1 MEWLNA
7 MSLGRQHRMQ
17 DDALARQNRL
27 GQLAGQ
33 ALSAPLAERGQFA
46 SRIAEVDPDAGL
58 SFDQGIR
65 QQQAADEESRNAKLV
80 NMAKLLSV
88 APEQARGGLYARMAP
103 GLREMGLDAPDAWSD
118 DLMPVVQQL
127 AGTNQQ
133 NNDSPRV
140 AAIRR
145 AVSDGTL
152 TPEQG
157 QKAMQIE
164 FSLLPGATPGGI
176 TFVEEYDPNTGA
188 TIRRPVMNRGLTYG
202 DGPLIG
208 GAAPQM
214 QGGMPPM
221 TARPPAPQPAPSSN
235 TPKMDAIAARAQEM
249 AMAGVRPEIINEFI
263 RAEAGRAGVPLTSGE
278 AVDGMPAPSPAPAPA
293 SPSADAAA
301 RRTLNLQT
309 FGGMPGAVQSSPTT
323 EQRATAE
330 AEIARATT
338 EARIDAE
345 RDATGGFSQ
354 ETTLRGEFDKATAGS
369 RDVIAAYER
378 VASAA
383 RSPTAAGDLSLIFG
397 YMKMLDPGSVVR
409 EGEFANAQNAAG
421 VPDRIVNTYNNLMR
435 GERLN
440 PAQRA
445 DFLRQA
451 ASLRDQAQSS
461 IDRNRERFRG
471 LAGGYGLNPDRVAA
485 PGAAPPGGAGG
496 DSYEVGDVIEAGGKR
511 YRVVGGDPL
520 DPDLEEIP

>member
-1 MEWLNA
+1 MMDFYARGIQGFEQ
-7 MSLGRQHRMQ
+7 GR
-17 DDALARQNRL
+17 ARAVRNRL
-27 GQLAGQ
+27 GELSSAALA
-33 ALSAPLAERGQFA
+33 APIEQRGQFA
-46 SRIAEVDPDAGL
+46 SQIGALDPEAGFAMEQDAMRATQAAQAESERKLRGMAGL
-58 SFDQGIR
+58 L
-65 QQQAADEESRNAKLV
+65 A
-80 NMAKLLSV
+80 SV
-88 APEQARGGLYARMAP
+88 PQQARGGLYARVRP
-103 GLREMGLDAPDAWSD
+103 GLQQMGFDAPEAWSD
-118 DLMPVVQQL
+118 DLMPVVQQF
-127 AGTNQQ
+127 AGMGQQ
-133 NNDSPRV
+133 SNDSPRV

-145 AVSDGTL
+145 AVADGTL

-176 TFVEEYDPNTGA
+176 TFVEEYDPSTGA

-208 GAAPQM
+208 GAAPQVG
-214 QGGMPPM
+214 GGMPQ
-221 TARPPAPQPAPSSN
+221 PPAPQAAPSSN

-278 AVDGMPAPSPAPAPA
+278 AVEGLPAPSPAPAPA
-293 SPSADAAA
+293 NPGMDDAA

-345 RDATGGFSQ
+345 RDATGGFAQ
-354 ETTLRGEFDKATAGS
+354 EATLRGEFEKATAGS
-369 RDVIAAYER
+369 RDVISAYER

-421 VPDRIVNTYNNLMR
+421 VPDRIVSTYNNLMR

-485 PGAAPPGGAGG
+485 PGAGGGIPTVTTRAEYDALPSGATFIDAEDG
-496 DSYEVGDVIEAGGKR
+496 IE
-511 YRVVGGDPL
+511 YRKP
-520 DPDLEEIP
+520 